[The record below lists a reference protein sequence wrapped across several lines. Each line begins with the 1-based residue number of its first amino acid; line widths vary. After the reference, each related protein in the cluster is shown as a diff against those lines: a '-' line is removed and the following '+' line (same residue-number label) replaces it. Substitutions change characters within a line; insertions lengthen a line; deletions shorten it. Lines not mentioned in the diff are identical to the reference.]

1 MLRLAYSSRRGAPL
15 AGGRRSL
22 AVICLTAVLA
32 SQLAGCA
39 QVMFQ
44 AVSVGAM
51 MSVDRRTAGAQL
63 EDETIQLKAVTA
75 LGQALGSSVNIY
87 VTSYNRQVLLTGE
100 VPDAASKEL
109 SERLVRQIEN
119 VRVVYNELGVV
130 NATTLAQRG
139 ADVYVTA
146 RVRAAFLEAPDLSSN
161 AFRVVTTRGTVYL
174 MGRVTPRESDRAAQV
189 TQRVNGV
196 RRVVKV
202 FELIGEEELA
212 QMGPRTA
219 RGTQ

>member
-1 MLRLAYSSRRGAPL
+1 MQAPGVMGAPSDRRPRRLA
-15 AGGRRSL
+15 
-22 AVICLTAVLA
+22 VVLA
-32 SQLAGCA
+32 TALLAAQLAGCA
-39 QVMFQ
+39 QLVVK

-51 MSVDRRTAGAQL
+51 VSVDRRSAGSQL
-63 EDETIQLKAVTA
+63 EDETIQLKAVAA
-75 LGQALGSSVNIY
+75 LGQTLGSSVNVY

-100 VPDAASKEL
+100 VPDAASKAL
-109 SERLVRQIEN
+109 AERVVRQVEN
-119 VRVVYNELGVV
+119 VRTVYNELGVE

-146 RVRAAFLEAPDLSSN
+146 RVRAAFFEAPDLYSN

-174 MGRVTPRESDRAAQV
+174 MGRVTLRESERAAQV

-212 QMGPRTA
+212 QLSQQGAGRRSGP
-219 RGTQ
+219 